1 MRSRLLV
8 ATLALV
14 GSLLLPGP
22 AAAQVLSARAAAA
35 SLRLRAPRPATLA
48 GSHPADSR
56 FILPDS
62 VVPKR
67 KDHTVTGLLIGAG
80 VGFVSGWVFYDA
92 ICEAV
97 DNRCSD
103 SRVRLLVLGTSSG
116 AALGA
121 LIGSLAD

>member
-1 MRSRLLV
+1 MVSGRRATRRRS
-8 ATLALV
+8 
-14 GSLLLPGP
+14 SGP
-22 AAAQVLSARAAAA
+22 T
-35 SLRLRAPRPATLA
+35 TLA
-48 GSHPADSR
+48 GFHPSDGP
-56 FILPDS
+56 FILPDR

-67 KDHTVTGLLIGAG
+67 KDPTVSGLLIGAG
-80 VGFVSGWVFYDA
+80 VGFVSGWPFYNT

-103 SRVRLLVLGTSSG
+103 SRVRLVVLGTSSG

>member
-14 GSLLLPGP
+14 GSLLLPGL
-22 AAAQVLSARAAAA
+22 AAAQVLSLRAAAA
-35 SLRLRAPRPATLA
+35 SLRLGVPGPSTLA
-48 GSHPADSR
+48 GSHPAGSR

-80 VGFVSGWVFYDA
+80 VGFVSGWMFYDT

-103 SRVRLLVLGTSSG
+103 SRVRLVILGTSSG